1 MLGILFSLSKFLN
14 KRNLTKRSQNKR
26 INGGIVG
33 LVTNI
38 VDNVVAD

>member
-14 KRNLTKRSQNKR
+14 KRTLTKGSQNKR